1 MCKIEHTLGYA
12 GASRKEVRLGEE
24 TEDADNAGFRRRAF
38 STRLQSTTKDAI
50 VRNRWRRY
58 FLSGCRLQKQP
69 RSVILPEKVGR
80 PRMQDP
86 FAGEVVRVSS
96 SILERVQAVVA
107 EQLGVDPSEVTLDAE
122 FVKDLNADSL
132 DLVELIMQL
141 EEEFGIEI
149 SDEEA
154 ANIVTVR
161 DAINFIEEHLNK
173 Q

>member
-1 MCKIEHTLGYA
+1 
-12 GASRKEVRLGEE
+12 
-24 TEDADNAGFRRRAF
+24 
-38 STRLQSTTKDAI
+38 
-50 VRNRWRRY
+50 
-58 FLSGCRLQKQP
+58 
-69 RSVILPEKVGR
+69 
-80 PRMQDP
+80 MQDP